1 MKFNDIAEQLVNAGK
16 ILYDWGMVPATSGNF
31 SARISD
37 DEIAITVSGKHKG
50 RMTVDD
56 IMRVDLTGKSLDGKI
71 PSAETGLHTQIY
83 QRYPETGAVLHAHST
98 CATLISRSAGDEVI
112 LENYEVLKAFPG
124 VTTHETRVSIPVFE
138 NDQDIP
144 RLAKQVD
151 NYLAHHES
159 IPAYL
164 IRGHGFYTWGNSI
177 DDALK
182 YTEALEFL
190 FKCELTTQGVLKP

>member
-1 MKFNDIAEQLVNAGK
+1 MNFNESAEQLVNAGK

-31 SARISD
+31 SARID
-37 DEIAITVSGKHKG
+37 PNEIAITISGKHKG
-50 RMTVDD
+50 RMTVAD
-56 IMRVDLTGKSLDGKI
+56 IMRIDPVGMSLDGHT
-71 PSAETGLHTQIY
+71 PSAEAGLHVQLY
-83 QRYPETGAVLHAHST
+83 QRYPETAAILHAHSIG
-98 CATLISRSAGDEVI
+98 ATLISRTVGNELI
-112 LENYEVLKAFPG
+112 LENYELLKAFPG
-124 VTTHETRVSIPVFE
+124 ITTHETRIVIPVFD
-138 NDQDIP
+138 NDQDIA

-151 NYLAHHES
+151 EYMACHEF

-164 IRGHGFYTWGNSI
+164 IRGHGFYTWGKSI